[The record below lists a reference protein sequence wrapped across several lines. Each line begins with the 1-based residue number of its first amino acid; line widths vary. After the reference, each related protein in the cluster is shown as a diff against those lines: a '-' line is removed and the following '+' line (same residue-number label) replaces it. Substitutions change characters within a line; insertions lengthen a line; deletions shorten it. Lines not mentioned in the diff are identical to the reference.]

1 MLLNKGK
8 QMKTYQIKEA
18 IKVLSTGGFLK
29 EPENHFSKHACLF
42 DNYGALIGYV
52 TYNCY
57 FEICDTLGYF
67 NCGGLLKNG
76 QNNPNLEAYF
86 FKTINGDFSL
96 INKLKAV
103 A

>member
-1 MLLNKGK
+1 
-8 QMKTYQIKEA
+8 MKTYQFKEA
-18 IKVLSTGGFLK
+18 IKILSIGGFLK
-29 EPENHFSKHACLF
+29 EPSNHFSKHACLF
-42 DNYGALIGYV
+42 DNYGALVGQV

-76 QNNPNLEAYF
+76 KNDASQESYF
-86 FKTINGDFSL
+86 YKTINGNFDL